1 MKMEMYCATQ
11 NNVLF
16 CDYYKPTPRYPL
28 SSYSQSS
35 YMSSASSYSQS
46 SFSPISSPY
55 TPPSQTSESYTN
67 GNDTVFKF
75 PSIIQDQYIPT
86 RQDLISAAIVRA
98 KSLIEIEEI
107 GQRLISVDKR
117 HVIQN
122 NGQKTLLPTIK
133 QEPKRGSELYIALP
147 KACLEGFLYA
157 IFSQFGTIHQ
167 IRLMMHFSG
176 SNRGYGYVMMSS
188 PMEAETALAKLNE
201 LSLPGIR
208 GHLLVSMSTDNR
220 TLFAR
225 NIPMDLSEEQ
235 LQIEFEKRV
244 EGVKKVRV
252 FNNTDDP
259 TKNREF
265 CFVIFKDHRSAAL
278 ARRSMA
284 ESPFFINGVSI
295 KIQWAESEPVFRH
308 SVLMRMKQLHIRNM
322 NAQTTEEDIWKIL
335 CQHVTPNNIVFI
347 KKNNTCARIK
357 FIRHEY
363 ADIVRKNL
371 DGKRVHGIN
380 WIVMW
385 DKIEGTK
392 YECEG
397 YFKRLSI

>member
-1 MKMEMYCATQ
+1 MNMYCTPQ
-11 NNVLF
+11 NNNVLF
-16 CDYYKPTPRYPL
+16 CDYISPTPHYSL

-35 YMSSASSYSQS
+35 YISSNSNYSQS
-46 SFSPISSPY
+46 SFSPPMSSPY
-55 TPPSQTSESYTN
+55 TPSSQTSESF
-67 GNDTVFKF
+67 GNDNIFKF
-75 PSIIQDQYIPT
+75 PPIIQDKYIRT
-86 RQDLISAAIVRA
+86 REDLLAAVIA
-98 KSLIEIEEI
+98 KANNLAEIEEI
-107 GQRLISVDKR
+107 GQRLISIDKR

-122 NGQKTLLPTIK
+122 NGQKTLLPTVK
-133 QEPKRGSELYIALP
+133 QEPKRGSELYVALP

-157 IFSQFGTIHQ
+157 IFSQYGTVHQ

-176 SNRGYGYVMMSS
+176 SNRGYGYVMMSN
-188 PMEAETALAKLNE
+188 PIEAEMVLVKLNE
-201 LSLPGIR
+201 LTLPGIR
-208 GHLLVSMSTDNR
+208 GHLLISMSTDNR

-235 LQIEFEKRV
+235 LQVEFERRV

-252 FNNTDDP
+252 FNHIDDP
-259 TKNREF
+259 SKNREF

-284 ESPFFINGVSI
+284 ESPFFLNGVSI
-295 KIQWAESEPVFRH
+295 KIQWAESEPVFRY
-308 SVLMRMKQLHIRNM
+308 SVLKRMKQLHIRNM
-322 NAQTTEEDIWKIL
+322 NSQTTEEDIWKLI

-357 FIRHEY
+357 FTRHEY
-363 ADIVRKNL
+363 ADLVRKNL
-371 DGKRVHGIN
+371 DGTRVHGIN

-392 YECEG
+392 YE
-397 YFKRLSI
+397 RLCP